1 MNKVQKTAYELI
13 QEDARF
19 IYALTHIS
27 QNAKN
32 IDSNYICMSLP
43 YIGLFADGA
52 EQWGKKV
59 KLDTPRFNNEEKK
72 FYEQVRQAHKLFEK
86 SYEEYENLLLKKL
99 SESEDY
105 FYSIRSLIE
114 KILGY
119 YNVGTDL
126 CNNKF
131 CGNTLLCS
139 MYSPK
144 KMLGNDGV
152 WLRNISV
159 VVGELAGFYGGADLP
174 VYRYNDDLVI
184 GYEDYEDL
192 LLKKLSES
200 EDYSYSK
207 CSLIEKICG
216 YYNVGTDLYNDI
228 FCGNTILCSM
238 YIPIKVLGI
247 EGMGEWIRNI
257 SIVIGKLIGFYGG
270 ADLPVYRYND
280 DLVIGYEDYHFYKN
294 SPLNMNNDFG
304 FVLFSILCSINYVIE
319 FIENYFID
327 EIPQK
332 FKFAY
337 LQYYY
342 LCDFIEQVN
351 VAKNTNF
358 YIDNSL
364 SHREFRNCLAHYGL
378 GRYIIESEIISDDVL
393 KGLTNKAFGK
403 DYLTVKEELYK
414 ILKDLANQ
422 IGEMILK

>member
-1 MNKVQKTAYELI
+1 MDLNRVQKTAYELI
-13 QEDARF
+13 REDARF

-27 QNAKN
+27 QNARN
-32 IDSNYICMSLP
+32 NESNYICMSLP

-59 KLDTPRFNNEEKK
+59 KLDTPRFNSEEKK
-72 FYEQVRQAHKLFEK
+72 FYEQLRQAHKLFEK
-86 SYEEYENLLLKKL
+86 S
-99 SESEDY
+99 
-105 FYSIRSLIE
+105 
-114 KILGY
+114 
-119 YNVGTDL
+119 
-126 CNNKF
+126 
-131 CGNTLLCS
+131 
-139 MYSPK
+139 
-144 KMLGNDGV
+144 
-152 WLRNISV
+152 
-159 VVGELAGFYGGADLP
+159 
-174 VYRYNDDLVI
+174 
-184 GYEDYEDL
+184 YEDYEDL

-207 CSLIEKICG
+207 RSLIEKICG

-257 SIVIGKLIGFYGG
+257 SIVVGKLIGFYGG

-294 SPLNMNNDFG
+294 SPLKMNNDFG

-342 LCDFIEQVN
+342 LCDFIKQVN
-351 VAKNTNF
+351 AQQNTNF
-358 YIDNSL
+358 YIDNSFY
-364 SHREFRNCLAHYGL
+364 HRELRNCLAHYGL
-378 GRYIIESEIISDDVL
+378 GRYITESEIISDDVL

-403 DYLTVKEELYK
+403 DYLTTKEEVYK
-414 ILKDLANQ
+414 ILKDLADQ

>member
-159 VVGELAGFYGGADLP
+159 VVGEL
-174 VYRYNDDLVI
+174 V
-184 GYEDYEDL
+184 
-192 LLKKLSES
+192 
-200 EDYSYSK
+200 
-207 CSLIEKICG
+207 
-216 YYNVGTDLYNDI
+216 
-228 FCGNTILCSM
+228 
-238 YIPIKVLGI
+238 
-247 EGMGEWIRNI
+247 
-257 SIVIGKLIGFYGG
+257 GFYGG

-342 LCDFIEQVN
+342 LCDFIKQVN

-364 SHREFRNCLAHYGL
+364 SHREFRNCIAHYGL
-378 GRYIIESEIISDDVL
+378 GRYISESEIISDDVL